1 MYSVY
6 LYYCLHN
13 KPVAENIDMRNLHH
27 AARGKLKKNLTDGA
41 GGSLPCTTSLLDFKL
56 RRAQLLAFQ
65 DFSESLAKLKLRPAE
80 FSVLAMIARYPG
92 QKQTTIAEMLGIKRA
107 NFVFLMD
114 SLETRGLAERRKER
128 NDRRSH
134 SLHLTQEGVR
144 FVKQMTTLRQEHEDR
159 LITRLGGRDNLE
171 RLNGLLDQLL
181 GLNREGGD
189 GTPRHLAQR

>member
-27 AARGKLKKNLTDGA
+27 AARGKLKKKATDGVGA
-41 GGSLPCTTSLLDFKL
+41 PLPCTTSLLDFKL

-80 FSVLAMIARYPG
+80 FSVLTMNARNPG
-92 QKQTTIAEMLGIKRA
+92 QKQTTIAEKLNIKRA

-114 SLETRGLAERRKER
+114 SIEERGLAER
-128 NDRRSH
+128 
-134 SLHLTQEGVR
+134 
-144 FVKQMTTLRQEHEDR
+144 
-159 LITRLGGRDNLE
+159 
-171 RLNGLLDQLL
+171 
-181 GLNREGGD
+181 
-189 GTPRHLAQR
+189 